1 MGTLRRARGPEGTT
15 PRRRRRAVLTWLAA
29 AASAASVIILGP
41 TAQADTQICGQY
53 QSLSVSGGQYI
64 VQNDEWNDS
73 IQQCLNVT
81 NDGFQVT
88 SGSHNLSTSGSPAA
102 YPSIYAGCHYGNCT
116 SGNGL
121 PLQVSAFGNP
131 QSSVNFSTASGQ
143 WDASYDIWFDT
154 QPNPSGQNDG
164 EELMIWA
171 NHAGAPEPAGSQVG
185 TANIE
190 GATWQVWEARL
201 NNGGIGWNDVSYVRE
216 SPTNAITVNLKD
228 FTHDSLSR
236 GYLNSAWYLTSV
248 QFGFEPWQGG
258 PGLGVNSFSFTANGS
273 GGGGGGGTGSAEP
286 IVGQGSGRCL
296 DIQNYGTAD
305 GTPVQLWD
313 CSGNWNQQW
322 SRSGGTFVNPQ
333 SGKCLDVAGAG
344 TADGT
349 QVRLWSCNGTAA
361 QQWQVN
367 SNGTITNPDS
377 GKCLDATGQGTANG
391 TPLQIWDC
399 YVGGT
404 QANQVWTLG

>member
-143 WDASYDIWFDT
+143 WT
-154 QPNPSGQNDG
+154 PHTTSGST
-164 EELMIWA
+164 
-171 NHAGAPEPAGSQVG
+171 P
-185 TANIE
+185 
-190 GATWQVWEARL
+190 
-201 NNGGIGWNDVSYVRE
+201 
-216 SPTNAITVNLKD
+216 SPT
-228 FTHDSLSR
+228 R
-236 GYLNSAWYLTSV
+236 
-248 QFGFEPWQGG
+248 
-258 PGLGVNSFSFTANGS
+258 PGRT
-273 GGGGGGGTGSAEP
+273 TG
-286 IVGQGSGRCL
+286 
-296 DIQNYGTAD
+296 
-305 GTPVQLWD
+305 
-313 CSGNWNQQW
+313 
-322 SRSGGTFVNPQ
+322 RS
-333 SGKCLDVAGAG
+333 
-344 TADGT
+344 
-349 QVRLWSCNGTAA
+349 
-361 QQWQVN
+361 
-367 SNGTITNPDS
+367 
-377 GKCLDATGQGTANG
+377 
-391 TPLQIWDC
+391 
-399 YVGGT
+399 
-404 QANQVWTLG
+404 